1 MVSRAEREVLEDMR
15 GRLRTGKFALLGFFG
30 LSLIAGIPVG
40 NRPLFMLPEALG
52 PLLFLAGILW
62 SLSIYSFT
70 RSLARSCPR
79 CGSGTDDHPRSM
91 WSALTHRTF
100 WGSRCMSCGLS
111 FKDLDATA

>member
-15 GRLRTGKFALLGFFG
+15 GRLRIGKFALLGFFG
-30 LSLIAGIPVG
+30 LGLVAGVPV
-40 NRPLFMLPEALG
+40 NDRPLLLLPAAMI
-52 PLLFLAGILW
+52 PLLFVSGILW
-62 SLSIYSFT
+62 SLSVYSFT

-79 CGSGTDDHPRSM
+79 CGLGTDDHQRSM
-91 WSALTHRTF
+91 WSALTRRTF